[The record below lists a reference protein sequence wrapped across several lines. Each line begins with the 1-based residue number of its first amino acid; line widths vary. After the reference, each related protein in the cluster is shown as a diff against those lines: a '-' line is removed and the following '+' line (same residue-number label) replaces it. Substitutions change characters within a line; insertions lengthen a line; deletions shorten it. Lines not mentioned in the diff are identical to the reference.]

1 MIEVYYAEDD
11 QAISSAVK
19 EYLER
24 RGYRVTIFSTIAAA
38 KQAVERSL
46 PQIMLVDWNMPDGN
60 GRGLCQWIRANW
72 KELPVIFL
80 TVRGDSRDIVSGFQ
94 EGADDYV
101 VKPFELDVL
110 HQRMLALLRRTG
122 DVAKQYLSCGHIALD
137 RKRVGPSCKIIFVIT
152 SEL

>member
-80 TVRGDSRDIVSGFQ
+80 TVRTI
-94 EGADDYV
+94 
-101 VKPFELDVL
+101 
-110 HQRMLALLRRTG
+110 MW
-122 DVAKQYLSCGHIALD
+122 
-137 RKRVGPSCKIIFVIT
+137 
-152 SEL
+152 